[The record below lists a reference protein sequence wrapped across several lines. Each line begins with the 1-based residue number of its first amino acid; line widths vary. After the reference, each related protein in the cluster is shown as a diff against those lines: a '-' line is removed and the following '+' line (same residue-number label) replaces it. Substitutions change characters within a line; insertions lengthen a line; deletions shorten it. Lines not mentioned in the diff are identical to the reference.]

1 MPIWLT
7 EIWHSWRSSLRRPG
21 FLLLATGVLALGIGA
36 SVAVFV
42 LINGTLLQRLP
53 FPQASR
59 VVVLG
64 KIFSGEVGPISPHEY
79 QFLKNIPGVKALGLI
94 RPGSV
99 ANISGAGVPQQ
110 VPVTYMDRGMLPALG
125 IQPILGRNFNA
136 AEDRPGGPPVVMLS
150 HGLWQR
156 RYGGARDMV
165 GHRMLVE
172 GRAAT
177 IIGVLPKGLDTLS
190 HGGGIF
196 LPLALPAASRD
207 YDHSGHMAIARLEA
221 GVPIRSIAAQVDARE
236 RAMYRDMGMGG
247 RWDRPQFGTATLDV
261 TLHRGERPLLMLFT
275 ASAAMVL
282 LIALVNL
289 TNLMLL
295 RTLSRTHDIA
305 VRHALGAP
313 FLRLLLPA
321 VGEGLLVGMGGAF
334 IGMAL
339 AWGGLAVLRQ
349 RIPVE
354 WLHGGQI
361 TVGAMAWLFAFAVA
375 VIGALLAAWLGVWR
389 SRQAMGVDTLR
400 EGGRSGL
407 GLRSGRLGRAL
418 VVAQV
423 AMAVALLSSAGVI
436 AHSLYVAS
444 RTHLG
449 FSSDHILTFELAP
462 VKAHYPDAASIQA
475 MSQRLVQRL
484 RLMPGVTGA
493 AVTTNLPTGDGLYD
507 QFNNRVE
514 TAGGKQ
520 FYAQLHGVGNGFFRV
535 FSIARYQ
542 GRVFTHDDTRGS
554 EPVAVVSRDLARKYY
569 DGDAVGKL
577 IKIDMNEGPAIP
589 VRIVGVVASTYQYG
603 PLAPMQP
610 VLYVPLVQMPA
621 STFEVVQKIEPLR
634 FALHVQGRVAGWR
647 AAVQKAVAEVV
658 PGQPISHLRAM
669 RAIVRQTTANGRL
682 SMWLVSL
689 FASLALLL
697 AVAGLYAVMA
707 VAVASREREF
717 GTRMAL
723 GASPARLIQLV
734 VRGGMYQVAIGLV
747 LGMVLA
753 WGAARVLAHMSEA
766 LSVTGVGHIDQVDPL
781 AWVLVCVVLAL
792 AGFAACLR
800 PAWRASR
807 VPPMRALRGE

>member
-1 MPIWLT
+1 M
-7 EIWHSWRSSLRRPG
+7 RRPG
-21 FLLLATGVLALGIGA
+21 FVLLAAGVLALGIGA
-36 SVAVFV
+36 SVAVFA

-79 QFLKNIPGVKALGLI
+79 QYLKHMPGVKSLGLI

-99 ANISGAGVPQQ
+99 TNISGSGAPRQI
-110 VPVTYMDRGMLPALG
+110 PVTYIDRGLLPALG
-125 IQPILGRNFNA
+125 VRPVLGRNFSV
-136 AEDRPGGPPVVMLS
+136 AEDRPGGPSVVLLS

-156 RYGGARDMV
+156 RYGGARDVV
-165 GHRMLVE
+165 GQGMQVE

-190 HGGGIF
+190 HAGGIF

-207 YDHSGHMAIARLEA
+207 YNHSGHMAIARLDG
-221 GVPIRSIAAQVDARE
+221 GVSIHDVAAQADARE

-247 RWDRPQFGTATLDV
+247 HWDRPQFGAATLDV

-275 ASAAMVL
+275 ASAAVVL

-295 RTLSRTHDIA
+295 RTLSRSHDAA

-321 VGEGLLVGMGGAF
+321 MGEGLLVGAGGALV
-334 IGMAL
+334 GMAL
-339 AWGGLAVLRQ
+339 AWAGLVALRD
-349 RIPVE
+349 RIPAE

-361 TVGAMAWLFAFAVA
+361 TVGPMAWVLAFAVGI
-375 VIGALLAAWLGVWR
+375 IGALLAACLGAWR
-389 SRQAMGVDTLR
+389 SRHAMGVDTLR

-423 AMAVALLSSAGVI
+423 ALAMALLSSAGVV
-436 AHSLYVAS
+436 AHSLYTAS
-444 RTHLG
+444 QTPLG
-449 FSSDHILTFELAP
+449 FSSEHILTFELAP
-462 VKAHYPDAASIQA
+462 VKAHYPDGQAVKA

-484 RLMPGVTGA
+484 RLIPGVTDA

-507 QFNNRVE
+507 QFNNRLE
-514 TAGGKQ
+514 AAGGKQ
-520 FYAQLHGVGNGFFRV
+520 FYAQLHGVGNGFFQL
-535 FSIARYQ
+535 FSMTRYQ
-542 GRVFTHDDTRGS
+542 GRVFTHDDTGGS
-554 EPVAVVSRDLARKYY
+554 EPVAVVSRDLATKYY
-569 DGDAVGKL
+569 DGHAVGKL
-577 IKIDMNEGPAIP
+577 IKIDMAEGPAVP
-589 VRIVGVVASTYQYG
+589 VRIAGVVASTYQYG
-603 PLAPMQP
+603 PLAPRTP
-610 VLYVPLVQMPA
+610 VLYLPLAQMPA
-621 STFEVVQKIEPLR
+621 STFAIVQKIEPLR
-634 FALHVQGRVAGWR
+634 FALHVQGRVGDWR
-647 AAVQKAVAEVV
+647 AAVQKAVAEVA
-658 PGQPISHLRAM
+658 PAQPISHVQPM
-669 RAIVRQTTANGRL
+669 RRIVRQTTANARL
-682 SMWLVSL
+682 SLWLISL
-689 FASLALLL
+689 FAALALLL

-723 GASPARLIQLV
+723 GASPARMTQLI
-734 VRGGMYQVAIGLV
+734 VRGGMYQVAIGLL
-747 LGMVLA
+747 LGIALA
-753 WGAARVLAHMSEA
+753 WGAARVLAHMSAA
-766 LSVTGVGHIDQVDPL
+766 LSVTRVGTIDQVDPL
-781 AWVLVCVVLAL
+781 AWSLVGVVLTL
-792 AGFAACLR
+792 AGFVACLR

-807 VPPMRALRGE
+807 VQPMCALRGE